1 MTTPVLAGASLVLV
15 QAVNDG
21 PSVGQLLAIIGGGTF
36 VTLIL
41 GYTAV
46 KILGPIAQ
54 AFARRIG
61 GGGGES
67 DALRGEVDDLRAGMD
82 ELRHQL
88 METQERL
95 DFTERLLARQRA
107 PEQLPGG

>member
-1 MTTPVLAGASLVLV
+1 MTAALVLV
-15 QAVNDG
+15 QGVNDG
-21 PSVGQLLAIIGGGTF
+21 PSVGQLLAIIGGAIPIMG
-36 VTLIL
+36 IL

-46 KILGPIAQ
+46 KILGPVAQ
-54 AFARRIG
+54 AVARRIG
-61 GGGGES
+61 GGGADG
-67 DALRGEVDDLRAGMD
+67 DALRGEVDDLRAGME

>member
-1 MTTPVLAGASLVLV
+1 MVTAALLQGVS
-15 QAVNDG
+15 DG
-21 PSVGQLLAIIGGGTF
+21 PSVGQLLVMLGGSIPILG
-36 VTLIL
+36 IL
-41 GYTAV
+41 GYTTF

-61 GGGGES
+61 GGGGEP

>member
-1 MTTPVLAGASLVLV
+1 MATAAALQG
-15 QAVNDG
+15 VNDG
-21 PSVGQLLAIIGGGTF
+21 PSAGQLLAIIGGAIPIMG
-36 VTLIL
+36 IL

-46 KILGPIAQ
+46 KILGPITQ
-54 AFARRIG
+54 AVARRIG
-61 GGGGES
+61 GGGGEG
-67 DALRGEVDDLRAGMD
+67 DALRGEVDELRAGMD

-88 METQERL
+88 LDTQERL

>member
-1 MTTPVLAGASLVLV
+1 MTAAVTLV
-15 QAVNDG
+15 QGVNDG
-21 PSVGQLLAIIGGGTF
+21 PSVGQLLAIIGGAIPIMG
-36 VTLIL
+36 IL

-61 GGGGES
+61 GGGGGGEGE
-67 DALRGEVDDLRAGMD
+67 AWRGEVEDLRAGME